1 MELTIYAL
9 IYWNDNFKSE
19 VKKMLNKK
27 VFSTM
32 FLLGALLVGCSSTN
46 DFSDDKVKNNK
57 VKVVEEQ
64 KEQNKESNEN
74 ESIEENSNANDQVT
88 GYNEQIE

>member
-9 IYWNDNFKSE
+9 NYWNDNFKGE
-19 VKKMLNKK
+19 VKKMLSKK

-32 FLLGALLVGCSSTN
+32 FLLSALLVGCSSTN

-57 VKVVEEQ
+57 EKVEVVEEH
-64 KEQNKESNEN
+64 K
-74 ESIEENSNANDQVT
+74 
-88 GYNEQIE
+88 

>member
-9 IYWNDNFKSE
+9 YYWNDNFKSE

-57 VKVVEEQ
+57 VKVVEE
-64 KEQNKESNEN
+64 
-74 ESIEENSNANDQVT
+74 
-88 GYNEQIE
+88 

>member
-9 IYWNDNFKSE
+9 IYWNDNFKNE

-27 VFSTM
+27 VFSSM
-32 FLLGALLVGCSSTN
+32 FLLSALLVGCSSTN

-57 VKVVEEQ
+57 EKVEVEAIAAETRNQ
-64 KEQNKESNEN
+64 IQV
-74 ESIEENSNANDQVT
+74 IEISCTDILGKVRKN
-88 GYNEQIE
+88 

>member
-32 FLLGALLVGCSSTN
+32 FLLSTLLVGCFKSGRRAKGT
-46 DFSDDKVKNNK
+46 K
-57 VKVVEEQ
+57 
-64 KEQNKESNEN
+64 
-74 ESIEENSNANDQVT
+74 
-88 GYNEQIE
+88 

>member
-9 IYWNDNFKSE
+9 NYWNDNFKGE

-32 FLLGALLVGCSSTN
+32 FLLSALLV
-46 DFSDDKVKNNK
+46 VL
-57 VKVVEEQ
+57 VQMILVM
-64 KEQNKESNEN
+64 
-74 ESIEENSNANDQVT
+74 IR
-88 GYNEQIE
+88 

>member
-9 IYWNDNFKSE
+9 YYWNDNFKSE

-32 FLLGALLVGCSSTN
+32 FLLGALLV
-46 DFSDDKVKNNK
+46 VL
-57 VKVVEEQ
+57 VQMILVM
-64 KEQNKESNEN
+64 
-74 ESIEENSNANDQVT
+74 IR
-88 GYNEQIE
+88 